1 MGRVR
6 RWNREYAKSDFH
18 DVYLAHVKR
27 THLRNVNFW
36 FLRRRNM
43 RKRDD
48 RFCGIFSNRTCEILK
63 EKSQRCAV
71 DIFKSIWSINRMR
84 FVSNFDNACM
94 FAMCYFF
101 KANSNYFRNA
111 TRFGYRVKLYESIRI
126 GGFIDLGWR
135 SSLWRTIYF
144 MREKGRLSSG
154 FPSSR
159 DGQYRKHQSLPPH
172 VVHVSRVRVWIKKQ
186 WPFFF
191 LNKKTRLF
199 RSRNVEWRHFET
211 SYPRRRSS
219 TFSTGFSR
227 FFPSRS
233 NERFFTGGKVGEFGT
248 LVPRCYQCYYDT
260 VFSGPGINCAKVFAN
275 LTF

>member
-111 TRFGYRVKLYESIRI
+111 TRFGYRIKLYESIRI

-135 SSLWRTIYF
+135 SSLMKNHLFYARKRATFFRISF
-144 MREKGRLSSG
+144 ISRRPISKTPISTTTRRSRLPSSG
-154 FPSSR
+154 
-159 DGQYRKHQSLPPH
+159 
-172 VVHVSRVRVWIKKQ
+172 
-186 WPFFF
+186 
-191 LNKKTRLF
+191 LNKKAVAFLF
-199 RSRNVEWRHFET
+199 F
-211 SYPRRRSS
+211 
-219 TFSTGFSR
+219 
-227 FFPSRS
+227 
-233 NERFFTGGKVGEFGT
+233 K
-248 LVPRCYQCYYDT
+248 
-260 VFSGPGINCAKVFAN
+260 
-275 LTF
+275 